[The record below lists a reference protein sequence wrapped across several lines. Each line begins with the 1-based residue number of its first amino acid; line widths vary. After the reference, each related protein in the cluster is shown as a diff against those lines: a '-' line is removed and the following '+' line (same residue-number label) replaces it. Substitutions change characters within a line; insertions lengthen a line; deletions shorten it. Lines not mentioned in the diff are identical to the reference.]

1 MESGNTLLQFALSV
15 LVFSCGYAAANA
27 VWPSFYAEM
36 FTAQVR
42 FSGLA
47 IGTQLG
53 FLMAGF
59 APSIVAALGGLQ
71 PGGWVVI
78 SMFTAAIALIASV
91 SALTAKETYKV
102 PTHLLGRTAH
112 KVESASGAHVQ

>member
-1 MESGNTLLQFALSV
+1 
-15 LVFSCGYAAANA
+15 

-36 FTAQVR
+36 FSSQVR

-59 APSIVAALGGLQ
+59 APSIVAALGGLEAN
-71 PGGWVVI
+71 GWVQI
-78 SMFTAAIALIASV
+78 SLFTAVIAVIASL
-91 SALTAKETYKV
+91 SALTARETYRV
-102 PTHLLGRTAH
+102 PTKQLGHAVE
-112 KVESASGAHVQ
+112 KVS

>member
-1 MESGNTLLQFALSV
+1 M
-15 LVFSCGYAAANA
+15 LVFSCSYAAANA

-36 FTAQVR
+36 FSSQVR

-59 APSIVAALGGLQ
+59 APSIVAAIGGLE
-71 PGGWVVI
+71 PGGWAKI
-78 SMFTAAIALIASV
+78 SLSTAAVALIASI
-91 SALTAKETYKV
+91 SALTAKET
-102 PTHLLGRTAH
+102 
-112 KVESASGAHVQ
+112 